1 MKKNLISPFKS
12 RQYML
17 QKDFELYYYN
27 DTHMKPVADHAH
39 DYYEFYFYLEGKVS
53 INIDGMGHVLRAG
66 DIIVIPPKTVHHMD
80 ILNPNVPY
88 RRFVFW
94 VSCSFMDHLR
104 ERTADY
110 AYIAER
116 AEDRRLFIT
125 NFDPAAF
132 SAFENRI
139 FRLLEEI
146 HARRFGRDEY
156 ILLAVDE
163 LILALSR
170 AAYTKDTPA
179 GKTEEL
185 TLSEK
190 LIDYIDGHLEE
201 DLSLELL
208 SQKFFV
214 SRYHIAHTFTD
225 TFGVSLHRYVQKKRL
240 EKSRHL
246 IMSGIPATSAFL
258 QCGFTDY
265 SSFYRA
271 FKAEFGISPKE
282 CRM

>member
-1 MKKNLISPFKS
+1 MKKDLISPFES

-27 DTHMKPVADHAH
+27 DIHMQPVADHTH

-53 INIDGMGHVLRAG
+53 INIDGMGHVLRSG
-66 DIIVIPPKTVHHMD
+66 DIVVIPPETVHHMD

-94 VSCSFMDHLR
+94 VSTDFMDHLR
-104 ERTADY
+104 ERTPDY
-110 AYIAER
+110 AYISDR
-116 AEDRRLFIT
+116 AGNGHFIT

-139 FRLLEEI
+139 YRLLEEI

-170 AAYTKDTPA
+170 AAYMKDSPA
-179 GKTEEL
+179 GKTEDM

-190 LIDYIDGHLEE
+190 LIAYIDEHLEE
-201 DLSLELL
+201 DLSLDLL

-225 TFGVSLHRYVQKKRL
+225 IFGISLHRYVQKKRL

-246 IMSGIPATSAFL
+246 ITSGVPATSAFL

>member
-1 MKKNLISPFKS
+1 MKKDLISPFES

-27 DTHMKPVADHAH
+27 DIHMQPVADHTH

-53 INIDGMGHVLRAG
+53 INIDGMGHVLRSG
-66 DIIVIPPKTVHHMD
+66 DIVVIPPETVHHMD

-94 VSCSFMDHLR
+94 VSTDFMDHLR
-104 ERTADY
+104 ERTPDY
-110 AYIAER
+110 AYISDR
-116 AEDRRLFIT
+116 AGDGHFIT

-139 FRLLEEI
+139 YRLLEEI

-170 AAYTKDTPA
+170 AAYMKDSPA
-179 GKTEEL
+179 GKTEAMTIL
-185 TLSEK
+185 TPSSSWSHTSRRQTLW
-190 LIDYIDGHLEE
+190 LPTW
-201 DLSLELL
+201 SL
-208 SQKFFV
+208 
-214 SRYHIAHTFTD
+214 
-225 TFGVSLHRYVQKKRL
+225 RL
-240 EKSRHL
+240 EPNHTPDTLAFPLRLRLPKRQRT
-246 IMSGIPATSAFL
+246 PA
-258 QCGFTDY
+258 
-265 SSFYRA
+265 
-271 FKAEFGISPKE
+271 
-282 CRM
+282 